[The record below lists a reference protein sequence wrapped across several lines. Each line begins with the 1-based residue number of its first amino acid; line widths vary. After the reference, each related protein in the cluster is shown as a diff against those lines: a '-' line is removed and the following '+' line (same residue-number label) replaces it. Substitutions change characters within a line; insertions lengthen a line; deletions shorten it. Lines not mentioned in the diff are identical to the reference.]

1 VVHQIV
7 IVRVGDVRH
16 VFAGADMGAKTL
28 VDLVE
33 DPFGKQME
41 FQSRPGMNC
50 IEKDDFHCFAA
61 VVAR

>member
-1 VVHQIV
+1 
-7 IVRVGDVRH
+7 

-50 IEKDDFHCFAA
+50 IEKDDSHCFAA
-61 VVAR
+61 VVSR